1 LSGDEGPALERGY
14 AMEGNGVFEER
25 LEQIVQLAQGIEQ
38 RKDELLVAAAEDA
51 GFPVKITAVEV
62 TLALEHL
69 RSMREEIPWVTGGK
83 PFGTVAAIL
92 PYDAPVV
99 VLARLGGA
107 ALLTGNRLRFS
118 FSSWTP
124 RSAAIL
130 ADISRGIDVLEP
142 ILDQDNRAFG
152 EGCVADPAVRLLF
165 ISGASAVG
173 ETYRLQHEAFDKLF
187 FAGPGGMP
195 AAVVFA
201 DADPEAASRFIARRA
216 FINGGQYCTTIK
228 KALIHR
234 SLYPQIRDAV
244 LESAE
249 NLKIGDPH
257 DAATEIGPV
266 RVERTRLLLERAL
279 ALCDGARHLAGRIDG
294 EWIYPLVLELDA
306 IPDLE
311 LFGPFLALKP
321 FDDPDQAVQELIRTR
336 YGFLLAYFGTPP
348 DGAKSLFD
356 DNFGMVHDNPDFF
369 FTPLRLPFGGRKA
382 SGWILERAAQGWKE
396 RDGAFLYSKELV
408 KDAK

>member
-1 LSGDEGPALERGY
+1 
-14 AMEGNGVFEER
+14 MEDSEVFEER
-25 LEQIVQLAQGIEQ
+25 LSRIVRLARGIEQ
-38 RKDELLVAAAEDA
+38 HKDELLVAAAEDA
-51 GFPVKITAVEV
+51 GFPVRVTAVEV
-62 TLALEHL
+62 DLAVEHL
-69 RSMREEIPWVTGGK
+69 RSMREEIPWVAGGL

-92 PYDAPVV
+92 PYDAPAV

-130 ADISRGIDVLEP
+130 ADVSRDVAFLEP
-142 ILDQDNRAFG
+142 ILGQDNRAFG
-152 EGCVADPAVRLLF
+152 QNCAADRAVRLLF

-173 ETYRLQHEAFDKLF
+173 ETYRAQHEAFDKVF
-187 FAGPGGMP
+187 FAGPGGTP

-201 DADPEAASRFIARRA
+201 DADPAAASRFVARRA

-244 LESAE
+244 LEYVA
-249 NLKIGDPH
+249 NLKVGDPH
-257 DAATEIGPV
+257 DAMTDLGPV

-279 ALCDGARHLAGRIDG
+279 ALCDGARLLAGRIDG
-294 EWIYPLVLELDA
+294 EWIHPLVLELDS

-321 FDDPDQAVQELIRTR
+321 FDDPNQAVQELVSTR
-336 YGFLLAYFGTPP
+336 YGFLLAFFGTPP
-348 DGAKSLFD
+348 NGARTLMD
-356 DNFGMVHDNPDFF
+356 QNFGMVHDNPDFF
-369 FTPLRLPFGGRKA
+369 FTPLRLPFGGRKS
-382 SGWILERAAQGWKE
+382 SGWILERTAQGWKE

-408 KDAK
+408 KNRE